1 MRAHEKKSATPS
13 LGRFREFIAERPAG
27 SHYYAALLGLK
38 NLDWPHLLRAVEDGL
53 PYDVFEQLRQASGL
67 SADEI
72 STWLQLAPR
81 TLTRRKQERR
91 FAREESDRLLRAAR
105 VLGRALELFEG
116 DRDAAVEW
124 LTTPQRGLGGEPPIG
139 VARTEVG
146 AREVENLIGR
156 IEHGVYS

>member
-1 MRAHEKKSATPS
+1 M
-13 LGRFREFIAERPAG
+13 GRFRRFLAERPPG

-38 NLDWPHLLRAVEDGL
+38 NFEWPHLRRAVEEGL
-53 PYDVFEQLRQASGL
+53 PYGVFEQLRQTSGL
-67 SADEI
+67 SSDEL

-81 TLTRRKQERR
+81 TLTRRRQERR

-124 LTTPQRGLGGEPPIG
+124 LTTPQRALGGEPPIE
-139 VARTEVG
+139 VARTDVG